1 MVRAN
6 RAAAA
11 VDARDLRVLAERAE
25 HDRDAAVAQQMSGG
39 LIAAAGQ
46 IQVADPVPVEDA
58 KGVHPFRRQ
67 VDAAFGRGGGD
78 EEDQLRADEAGQ
90 LRSYV
95 VEELGHFSSFPLAVA
110 CKD

>member
-6 RAAAA
+6 RTAAT
-11 VDARDLRVLAERAE
+11 VDARDLRILVKRAE

-46 IQVADPVPVEDA
+46 IQVADPVLVEDA
-58 KGVHPFRRQ
+58 EGVHPFRRQ

-78 EEDQLRADEAGQ
+78 EENQLRADEAGQ
-90 LRSYV
+90 LRGNV
-95 VEELGHFSSFPLAVA
+95 VEEL
-110 CKD
+110 